1 MPSTPPAHTLLSRRT
16 LVAHGAR
23 AGAFLAAA
31 IVPIAGFIGLAASG
45 CVSTQSTQSAN
56 PLEAENH
63 AAHAAHEAA
72 TGAVETIHYRD
83 GEGFV
88 PARLE
93 VETGTRVVLVNE
105 SAEQLAPRF
114 GVAQG
119 DSPSGEE
126 TDDHG
131 AHGAHGSGHHS
142 DAPAWNSDDPHPDS
156 HGREWAH
163 AFNVSGY
170 WRFHNDLNPS
180 HTGLIVALAPAG
192 TKLEPLVVEGQA
204 LSFPEAPAPTPD
216 EYRELLQDTEAVRE
230 FMKAYGPHNTLGVLR
245 QAEVETGLD
254 CHQSA
259 HHLGRMTFAEYGA
272 AASISV
278 EEVCRSGMRHGMME
292 QLFVTRGI
300 TNLAEDVEVL
310 CPSEVDSFSRHQ
322 CLHGV
327 GHGVMAWTAYEIKDA
342 LQLCDLMSNESSQ
355 RSCYTGIFMENVV
368 SGLSGEVGQSSAYVD
383 HNDPHYPCN
392 ILDERY
398 VDDCYWYQTS
408 QMLIVFNRDLEL
420 VAQACQEAPP
430 VARRSCFGSYG
441 RDLSGIHGRSPLTI
455 AHYCGLAPSVQYR
468 GACIDGA
475 ARTLFWE
482 ETQQDAGLV
491 LCAAVEDPLLSE
503 SCYESI
509 VGQAHMV
516 VTDLEP
522 FCAKV
527 PDRWRDWC
535 RRR

>member
-1 MPSTPPAHTLLSRRT
+1 MPSTPPEHTLLSRRT

-31 IVPIAGFIGLAASG
+31 IVPIAGFLGLAVSG

-72 TGAVETIHYRD
+72 TVAVETVHYRD

-105 SAEQLAPRF
+105 SGEQLAPQF
-114 GVAQG
+114 GVAQV
-119 DSPSGEE
+119 DSHSGEE
-126 TDDHG
+126 TDHG
-131 AHGAHGSGHHS
+131 AHGTHGAGHHS
-142 DAPAWNSDDPHPDS
+142 DAPVWKTDDPHPDG

-170 WRFHNDLNPS
+170 WRYHNHQNPS
-180 HTGLIVALAPAG
+180 HTGLIVALAPPG
-192 TKLEPLVVEGQA
+192 TKLEPLVVEGEA
-204 LSFPEAPAPTPD
+204 LSFPEAPTLTHD

-230 FMKAYGPHNTLGVLR
+230 FMKAYGPHNALKVLR
-245 QAEVETGLD
+245 QGEVETGLD

-300 TNLAEDVEVL
+300 ANLAEDVEVL
-310 CPSEVDSFSRHQ
+310 CPSEIDSFSRYQ

-327 GHGVMAWTAYEIKDA
+327 GHGVMAWTAYEIEDA
-342 LQLCDLMSNESSQ
+342 LKLCDLMTDESSQ

-368 SGLSGEVGQSSAYVD
+368 SGLSAEVGQRSAYVD
-383 HNDPHYPCN
+383 RNDPHYPCN

-408 QMLIVFNRDLEL
+408 QMLVVFNRDLEL
-420 VAQACQEAPP
+420 VVQACQEAPP
-430 VARRSCFGSYG
+430 AGRRACFGSYG
-441 RDLSGIHGRSPLTI
+441 RDVSGIHGRSPATI

-482 ETQQDAGLV
+482 ESQQDDGLA
-491 LCAAVEDPLLSE
+491 LCAAVEDPLLAE
-503 SCYESI
+503 SCYES
-509 VGQAHMV
+509 VFGQARTV
-516 VTDLEP
+516 LGDLEP
-522 FCAKV
+522 FCGKA
-527 PDRWRDWC
+527 PDQWRDRC
-535 RRR
+535 RRH

>member
-16 LVAHGAR
+16 LVGHGAR
-23 AGAFLAAA
+23 AGALLAAA
-31 IVPIAGFIGLAASG
+31 IVPTAGFLGLAVSG
-45 CVSTQSTQSAN
+45 CGSTQSTQTSQ
-56 PLEAENH
+56 PPEA

-72 TGAVETIHYRD
+72 AVAVETVHYRA

-88 PARLE
+88 PARLD
-93 VETGTRVVLVNE
+93 VETGTRVVLVDE
-105 SAEQLAPRF
+105 SGEQLAPRF
-114 GVAQG
+114 GVAQA
-119 DSPSGEE
+119 DSHSGAQ
-126 TDDHG
+126 TDHHG
-131 AHGAHGSGHHS
+131 AHSPDHHS
-142 DAPAWNSDDPHPDS
+142 DAPVWKSDDPHGDD

-163 AFNVSGY
+163 AFDVSGY
-170 WRFHNDLNPS
+170 WRYHNHQNPS
-180 HTGLIVALAPAG
+180 HTGLIVALPPAG
-192 TKLEPLVVEGQA
+192 TKLEPLVVEGEA
-204 LSFPEAPAPTPD
+204 LSFPEAPALTHG

-230 FMKAYGPHNTLGVLR
+230 FMKAHGPHNTLKVLR
-245 QAEVETGLD
+245 QGEVETGLD

-278 EEVCRSGMRHGMME
+278 EETCRSGMRHGMME

-300 TNLAEDVEVL
+300 TNLADDVDVL
-310 CPSEVDSFSRHQ
+310 CPSEDDYFSRHQ

-327 GHGVMAWTAYEIKDA
+327 GHGVMAWTAYEIEDA
-342 LQLCDLMSNESSQ
+342 LKLCDLLSGEASQ

-368 SGLSGEVGQSSAYVD
+368 SGLSAQVGQSSAYVD
-383 HNDPHYPCN
+383 RSDPHYPCN

-408 QMLIVFNRDLEL
+408 QMLVVFNRDLEL

-441 RDLSGIHGRSPLTI
+441 RDLSGIHGRSPLMI
-455 AHYCGLAPSVQYR
+455 NHYCGLAPSVQFR

-482 ETQQDAGLV
+482 ESQQDDGLA
-491 LCAAVEDPLLSE
+491 LCAAVEDPLLAE
-503 SCYESI
+503 SCYES
-509 VGQAHMV
+509 VFGQARTV
-516 VTDLEP
+516 LGDLEP
-522 FCAKV
+522 FCGKA
-527 PDRWRDWC
+527 PDQWQDRC

>member
-16 LVAHGAR
+16 LVGHGAR
-23 AGAFLAAA
+23 ASALLAAA
-31 IVPIAGFIGLAASG
+31 IVPIAGFLGLAVSG
-45 CVSTQSTQSAN
+45 CGSTQSTQTSQ
-56 PLEAENH
+56 PPEAANH
-63 AAHAAHEAA
+63 AAHDAAA
-72 TGAVETIHYRD
+72 GAVQTVLYRA

-88 PARLE
+88 PARLD
-93 VETGTRVVLVNE
+93 VGTGTRVVLVNE
-105 SAEQLAPRF
+105 SGEQLAPRF

-119 DSPSGEE
+119 DSHSGGE

-131 AHGAHGSGHHS
+131 AHGAHSPGHHS
-142 DAPAWNSDDPHPDS
+142 DAPAWTSDDPHGDD

-170 WRFHNDLNPS
+170 WRYHNDLNPS
-180 HTGLIVALAPAG
+180 HTGLIVALPPAG
-192 TKLEPLVVEGQA
+192 TKLEPLVVEGEA
-204 LSFPEAPAPTPD
+204 LSFPETPALTPD

-230 FMKAYGPHNTLGVLR
+230 FMKAHGPHNTLKVLR

-259 HHLGRMTFAEYGA
+259 HHLGRMTLAEYGA
-272 AASISV
+272 AASVSV
-278 EEVCRSGMRHGMME
+278 EEACQSGMRHGMME

-310 CPSEVDSFSRHQ
+310 CPSEIDSFSRHQ

-327 GHGVMAWTAYEIKDA
+327 GHGVMAWTAYEIEDA
-342 LQLCDLMSNESSQ
+342 LQLCDLLSGEASQ

-368 SGLSGEVGQSSAYVD
+368 SGLSAEVGQSSAYVNR
-383 HNDPHYPCN
+383 NDPHYPCN
-392 ILDERY
+392 TLDQRY

-408 QMLIVFNRDLEL
+408 QMLVVFNRDLEL
-420 VAQACQEAPP
+420 VVQACQEAPP

-441 RDLSGIHGRSPLTI
+441 RDVSGIHGRSPLMI

-468 GACIDGA
+468 GTCIDGA

-482 ETQQDAGLV
+482 ESQQDEGLA
-491 LCAAVEDPLLSE
+491 LCAAVEDPLLAE
-503 SCYESI
+503 SCYES
-509 VGQAHMV
+509 VFGQARTV
-516 VTDLEP
+516 LGDLEP
-522 FCAKV
+522 FCGKA
-527 PDRWRDWC
+527 PDQWQDRC

>member
-1 MPSTPPAHTLLSRRT
+1 MRSTLLLTVGFFS
-16 LVAHGAR
+16 LAVAGCSSTHNHRLPEAHHPAVGDP
-23 AGAFLAAA
+23 AGEP
-31 IVPIAGFIGLAASG
+31 VQT
-45 CVSTQSTQSAN
+45 V
-56 PLEAENH
+56 
-63 AAHAAHEAA
+63 
-72 TGAVETIHYRD
+72 HYRA

-88 PARLE
+88 PARVD
-93 VETGTRVVLVNE
+93 VETGTRMVLVDDSGE
-105 SAEQLAPRF
+105 PLAPRF

-119 DSPSGEE
+119 HSPSEGEA
-126 TDDHG
+126 DHHDMHN
-131 AHGAHGSGHHS
+131 ADHHS
-142 DAPAWNSDDPHPDS
+142 GAPVWMSDDPHSTAP
-156 HGREWAH
+156 GRQWAH
-163 AFNVSGY
+163 TFEASGY
-170 WRFHNDLNPS
+170 WRYHNEQDPS
-180 HTGLIVALAPAG
+180 HTGLIVALPPPGAM
-192 TKLEPLVVEGQA
+192 LEPLVVEGQA
-204 LSFPEAPAPTPD
+204 LSFPEAPALTHD

-230 FMKAYGPHNTLGVLR
+230 FMEAYGPHDTLKVLR
-245 QAEVETGLD
+245 QAEAETGLD

-292 QLFVTRGI
+292 QLFVNRGI

-342 LQLCDLMSNESSQ
+342 LQLCDLMGDESSQ

-368 SGLSGEVGQSSAYVD
+368 NGLSGQVGQSSAYVD
-383 HNDPHYPCN
+383 RNDPHYPCN
-392 ILDERY
+392 ILADRY

-408 QMLIVFNRDLEL
+408 QMMVVFNRDLTL
-420 VAQACQEAPP
+420 VVQACEEAPP
-430 VARRSCFGSYG
+430 GARGACFGSYG

-455 AHYCGLAPSVQYR
+455 AHYCGLAPTVQFR

-482 ETQQDAGLV
+482 ESQQDEGLA
-491 LCAAVEDPLLSE
+491 LCAAVEDPLLAE

-509 VGQAHMV
+509 VGQAHAV
-516 VTDLEP
+516 LTDLEP
-522 FCAKV
+522 FCSKV
-527 PDRWRDWC
+527 PEERQDWC
-535 RRR
+535 RRG